1 MATWTWRTC
10 ARAWSS
16 SASSRWMSPFPGCF
30 RWLLARA
37 VVRAG
42 GAEPVRMRFL
52 GRATQRKPEP
62 SREVEG
68 NGPSW
73 IRTRDPS
80 VMSRG
85 GVGWQGVAGAVTGSQ
100 PVERTGASQGQ
111 DATPV
116 GTGSTVS
123 TPHGAPVVRSVVR
136 ALVRSAPPAILTV
149 RDVAEELAVC
159 RATVYALLEKGE
171 LERVWVG
178 RSIRIPSASLEAFLA
193 RGRR

>member
-1 MATWTWRTC
+1 
-10 ARAWSS
+10 
-16 SASSRWMSPFPGCF
+16 
-30 RWLLARA
+30 
-37 VVRAG
+37 
-42 GAEPVRMRFL
+42 
-52 GRATQRKPEP
+52 
-62 SREVEG
+62 
-68 NGPSW
+68 
-73 IRTRDPS
+73 
-80 VMSRG
+80 MSRG